1 MQTIN
6 IVRHYNIV
14 LTKFQNKIYKDDP
27 TWIAIWF
34 FNNNIMYD
42 NVTFEIQGNMHN
54 TFPNPEHLSVRVI
67 YENGYTSEWLHLS
80 KDENGDGYMQPLD
93 IAMGNKSKKNGKKN
107 GKKNDKKNDKNRL
120 KKLQTLRKK
129 NK

>member
-14 LTKFQNKIYKDDP
+14 LTKFQNKIYQDDP

-34 FNNNIMYD
+34 FNNYLYD

-80 KDENGDGYMQPLD
+80 KDENGYGYRQPLD
-93 IAMGNKSKKNGKKN
+93 IAMGNKSKKNYKKN
-107 GKKNDKKNDKNRL
+107 LTSKKRL
-120 KKLQTLRKK
+120 KKIQTLRKK
-129 NK
+129 K

>member
-1 MQTIN
+1 MQTLN

-14 LTKFQNKIYKDDP
+14 LTKFQNKIYQDDP
-27 TWIAIWF
+27 TWIARWF
-34 FNNNIMYD
+34 FNNYLYD

-80 KDENGDGYMQPLD
+80 KDENGDGYSQPLV
-93 IAMGNKSKKNGKKN
+93 IGMGNKKNGKKN
-107 GKKNDKKNDKNRL
+107 GTKNGKKNTRKKRFKEIQTLRL
-120 KKLQTLRKK
+120 KK
-129 NK
+129 